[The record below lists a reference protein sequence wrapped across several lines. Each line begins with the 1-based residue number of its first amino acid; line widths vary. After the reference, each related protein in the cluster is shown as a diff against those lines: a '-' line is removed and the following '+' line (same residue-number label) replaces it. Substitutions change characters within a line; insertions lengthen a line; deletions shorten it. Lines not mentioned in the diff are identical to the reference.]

1 VYDGLYFSLSFLYLS
16 CGTRHAPVN
25 QTGGQDLA
33 CWVDPD
39 TKTLENNMKILMV
52 LTSHNQLGNTGRPTG
67 FWLEEFAAPYFVF
80 KDAGVELT
88 LASPKGGQPP
98 LDPKS
103 DLPENQTAAMTRF
116 KNDSAAQKALANT
129 VKLEGM
135 KAADFDTVFYPGG
148 HGPMWDLAESPTSIA
163 LLEAFYNSGKPI
175 ALVCHSPGVLRHV
188 TYQGAPLVKGKHVTG
203 FTNGE
208 EEAVQLTKVVPFLVE
223 DELLRLGAIY
233 EKMANWQPFS
243 ITDGRLITGQN
254 PASSTSAAQA
264 LLKLLTASES
274 DSSIQSVQIGQKSY
288 EMPPRDGISIAQ
300 FLTVADVDRSARFY
314 EKVFDGRILS
324 KGDSVGAPAYIQIAN
339 TWLLVN
345 PGGGP
350 TPDKPTVTLSV
361 PDPNHI
367 NSFMNIRVA
376 DIHACY
382 KLWKSRGAEFITE
395 PIPKYGEI
403 RCYIRDPDGYI
414 IEVGQ
419 STELKYG

>member
-1 VYDGLYFSLSFLYLS
+1 
-16 CGTRHAPVN
+16 
-25 QTGGQDLA
+25 
-33 CWVDPD
+33 
-39 TKTLENNMKILMV
+39 MKILMV
-52 LTSHNQLGNTGRPTG
+52 LTSHNQLGNTGLPTG

-80 KDAGVELT
+80 RDAGVELT

-103 DLPENQTAAMTRF
+103 DLPENQTPAMTRF
-116 KNDSAAQKALANT
+116 KQDAAAQKALANT
-129 VKLEGM
+129 AKLADM
-135 KAADFDTVFYPGG
+135 KAEDFDTVFYPGG

-188 TYQGAPLVKGKHVTG
+188 TYQGAPLVKGKHVAG

-208 EEAVQLTKVVPFLVE
+208 EEEVQLTKVVPFLVE

-233 EKMANWQPFS
+233 EKKANWQPFS

-264 LLKLLTASES
+264 LLKLMNGSDS
-274 DSSIQSVQIGQKSY
+274 DSSIQGVQIGKKSY
-288 EMPPRDGISIAQ
+288 EMPPRDGVSIAQ
-300 FLTVADVDRSARFY
+300 FLTVADIERSARYY
-314 EKVFDGRILS
+314 EKVFDAQVLSLGDGNAPGYLLLANIWMILN
-324 KGDSVGAPAYIQIAN
+324 V
-339 TWLLVN
+339 
-345 PGGGP
+345 GGGP
-350 TPDKPTVTLSV
+350 TPDKPTVTLST

-367 NSFMNIRVA
+367 NSFLNIRVA
-376 DIHACY
+376 DIQACY

-419 STELKYG
+419 STALKYG